1 MKTVFILGA
10 GASKPAGLPVMSDFL
25 ERARHIQRNMQGQ
38 PGIESFTRVFQAIDG
53 KARSI
58 HSKILLENRENIETW
73 FGLIDMGLMIGKF
86 GKQTREEI
94 EHLRED
100 FITMISKT
108 IELSG
113 KFSPNAPPSPYG
125 EFAQVLQDNTFSS
138 LEFSFITFNYD
149 VLLEFSLAGAG
160 IKYDY
165 CLNDSDNQ
173 QKSFQFIKLHGSV
186 NWGICQGCD
195 EIIPVDPKITS
206 ISTGKDPYR
215 ILQAGAIL
223 STKNHCGKPLNPI
236 PFLVPPTW
244 NKANINQNKVLTL
257 WEKAANALS
266 QAEKIIVIGY
276 SMPETDIFFKYLIAL
291 GLDSDNHIHR
301 FYLIDPDPG
310 VGQRFQKLMGPA
322 LPTQTGDHGR
332 FRHNQSNFDTHFIT
346 TSSLRSILLDGL

>member
-10 GASKPAGLPVMSDFL
+10 GASKPAGLPIMSDFL
-25 ERARHIQRNMQGQ
+25 ERARHIQRNNRGSSE
-38 PGIESFTRVFQAIDG
+38 IESFNHVFQAIDG
-53 KARSI
+53 KARSL
-58 HSKILLENRENIETW
+58 HSKILLEKRENIETW

-94 EHLRED
+94 ERLRED

-113 KFSPNAPPSPYG
+113 KFSPNALPSPYG
-125 EFAQVLQDNTFSS
+125 EFAQVLLDKTFSG

-160 IKYDY
+160 IKYNY
-165 CLNDSDNQ
+165 CLNNSDNQ
-173 QKSFQFIKLHGSV
+173 QKSFAFIKLHGSI
-186 NWGICQGCD
+186 NWGICPECH
-195 EIIPVDPKITS
+195 EIIPIAPQITS
-206 ISTGKDPYR
+206 KNTGKDQYR
-215 ILQAGAIL
+215 ILQSGSIL
-223 STKNHCGKPLNPI
+223 NTKNHCGKPLNPI

-244 NKANINQNKVLTL
+244 NKANINQNKILNL
-257 WEKAANALS
+257 WEKAAIALS

-291 GLDSDNHIHR
+291 GLDSDSHIHR
-301 FYLIDPDPG
+301 FYLIDPDPE

-322 LPTQTGDHGR
+322 LPILTGDQGR
-332 FRHNQSNFDTHFIT
+332 FRHHQENFDAQYIK
-346 TSSLRSILLDGL
+346 SSLRPILLDGL